1 MYGVDGGGAPS
12 TRLEKL
18 VLKRGQSVI
27 PLEVSCMYEPALGG
41 MRETQFHVR
50 ISRARSMTLTGVFSD
65 AAGTYVAEWYILDG
79 VSVRTLLSNDQ
90 ETVSRLMPMPYGPR
104 VEGP

>member
-1 MYGVDGGGAPS
+1 
-12 TRLEKL
+12 
-18 VLKRGQSVI
+18 
-27 PLEVSCMYEPALGG
+27 MYEPALGG

-79 VSVRTLLSNDQ
+79 GKRENTSL
-90 ETVSRLMPMPYGPR
+90 E
-104 VEGP
+104 